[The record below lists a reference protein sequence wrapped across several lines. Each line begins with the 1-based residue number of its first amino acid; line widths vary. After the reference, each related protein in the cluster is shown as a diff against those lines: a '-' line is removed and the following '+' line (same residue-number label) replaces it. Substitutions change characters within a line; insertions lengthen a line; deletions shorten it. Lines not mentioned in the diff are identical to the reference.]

1 MNLAEFI
8 IEVEAQNAN
17 VNIPLIRR
25 AFEFSSKA
33 HEGQSRDSGA
43 PYMEHCLAVAH
54 ILAEWHMDSATIA
67 AGLLHDVIEDT
78 EVGIDYLTKE
88 FGSEIAQLVDG
99 ATKISLI
106 KVRSREEQQMDFFR
120 KMLLSMARDIRVILI
135 KLADRVHNM
144 QTLDCL
150 PRERQLRIAQE
161 TRDIYAPLAN
171 RFGIAKARIILED
184 LSLKYLEPEVFKEL
198 ANRLDETREE
208 REKFIASVVGPIKEA
223 LSKEKIKS
231 NVYGRAKH
239 LDSINRKIKVRGV
252 PFEEMYDLSAIR
264 IIVSSVH
271 ECYHTLGTL
280 HSLWKPVPERFHDYI
295 ANPKP
300 NGYQSLHTTVV
311 GPNGK
316 PIEIQIRTK
325 RMHYVA
331 ENGIAAHWLYKEG
344 KQSFDRGDKQM
355 MWLKDVLEWQKE
367 MNEPSEFLEYLK
379 VDLFAED
386 IYVFT
391 PKGTIIHLPRG
402 ATPLDF
408 AYAVHTEVGARCS
421 GARINNRIAPL
432 STTLKSGDI
441 IDIMTNPNKRPSQ
454 DWLKLVVTSRARTK
468 IKRWLKQ
475 SGHDRLVNLGKE
487 LLTRELQ
494 RLKLDSPSDQE
505 LEDIAQRVSLKSIDA
520 LYASIG
526 NGDISPTQVVSKLS
540 PQPGRQ
546 SLSDKNVQEL
556 VRKSRESHGLKIQ
569 GHSNMMF
576 RFAGCCQP
584 VPGEEVIGFITRG
597 RGVTL
602 HRSDCSNLSDLMRE
616 PERQVEV
623 TWDVAPGQSFL
634 VRIEIVV
641 IDRKNILRDITQVV
655 SDSDSNLRGAEMQ
668 ASETTATGYFA
679 VEINNLAHLERL
691 FLRLRKVPGVISVE
705 RSREQGQ
712 DHSD

>member
-17 VNIPLIRR
+17 INISLIRR

-78 EVGIDYLTKE
+78 EVGIDNLTKE
-88 FGSEIAQLVDG
+88 FGSEISQLVNG

-106 KVRSREEQQMDFFR
+106 KFKSREERQVDFFR

-144 QTLDCL
+144 QTLDSL

-171 RFGIAKARIILED
+171 RFGIAKARIVLED
-184 LSLKYLEPEVFKEL
+184 LSLKYLEPEVFQEL

-208 REKFIASVVGPIKEA
+208 REKYIASVVGPIKEA

-231 NVYGRAKH
+231 NAYGRAKH
-239 LDSINRKIKVRGV
+239 LDSINRKIQVRGV
-252 PFEEMYDLSAIR
+252 PFDEMYDLSAIR

-316 PIEIQIRTK
+316 PVEIQIRTK

-344 KQSFDRGDKQM
+344 KKRFDRGDKQM

-408 AYAVHTEVGARCS
+408 AFAVHTEVGIKCS

-432 STTLKSGDI
+432 SSTLKSGDI
-441 IDIMTNPNKRPSQ
+441 IDIITSQNKRPSQ
-454 DWLKLVVTSRARTK
+454 DWLKLVVTSKARTK

-540 PQPGRQ
+540 PRPGRQ
-546 SLSDKNVQEL
+546 SLSDKDVQEL
-556 VRKSRESHGLKIQ
+556 VRKSRESHGLIIQ

-602 HRSDCSNLSDLMRE
+602 HRADCSNLSDLMKE

-655 SDSDSNLRGAEMQ
+655 SDSEANLRGAEMQ

-691 FLRLRKVPGVISVE
+691 FLKLKKVPGVISVE
-705 RSREQGQ
+705 RSRGQ